1 MLFKRRL
8 LFHISLHTVNNNI
21 MRCHYG
27 NICKYKNDVN
37 QTFNIIMTHLI
48 KDNEMQL
55 EFPYVHEY
63 MNK

>member
-1 MLFKRRL
+1 
-8 LFHISLHTVNNNI
+8 